1 VYVTA
6 HSADDMPFP
15 PRSRQSRGRD
25 HRTTEQE
32 RADRGDEPRGHTAR
46 KVSFR
51 STQRQEKG
59 WISGAIAPLWSTL
72 SFYLRVSP
80 LTGMRLAPSVLP
92 TGKGRLSRGSS
103 VQQSFRLKELHLRRL
118 PPRLRGRRSLLLP
131 SFEIHMLRHTPSTC
145 PGGKRQQENCAH
157 GESRRNLFRCCPF
170 PSQPSR
176 FASAAASVRGREQA

>member
-1 VYVTA
+1 
-6 HSADDMPFP
+6 M
-15 PRSRQSRGRD
+15 SRGS
-25 HRTTEQE
+25 HRAKSLLPE
-32 RADRGDEPRGHTAR
+32 HTKAG
-46 KVSFR
+46 
-51 STQRQEKG
+51 KG

-118 PPRLRGRRSLLLP
+118 PPRLRGRRSLLPP

-157 GESRRNLFRCCPF
+157 GESRCNLFKCCLF
-170 PSQPSR
+170 PSQRSR
-176 FASAAASVRGREQA
+176 SASAATSVTGREQA